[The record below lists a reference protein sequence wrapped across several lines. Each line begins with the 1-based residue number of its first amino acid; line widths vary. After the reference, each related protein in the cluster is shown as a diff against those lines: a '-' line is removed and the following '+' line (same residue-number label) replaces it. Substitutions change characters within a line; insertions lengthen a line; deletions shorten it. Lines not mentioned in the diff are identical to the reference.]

1 MANGRLGKAKV
12 SPLSTA
18 VVYDNTSGAEASV
31 SILAQANNPVPMS
44 LRIDG
49 SNDAVSYAVTLVSET
64 YLTNYI
70 VYDVANTSLTSGAPS
85 YIGRLQFRTI
95 TGTPSGPYYCYEYYC
110 TI

>member
-18 VVYDNTSGAEASV
+18 VVYDNTSGAEASI
-31 SILAQANNPVPMS
+31 SIIAQANTAVPMS

-70 VYDVANTSLTSGAPS
+70 VSSLSILYFTSLISFP
-85 YIGRLQFRTI
+85 
-95 TGTPSGPYYCYEYYC
+95 E
-110 TI
+110 